1 MKPLTVSIGSAT
13 CAGMKTINQDA
24 LGHWMP
30 QTPRLQSK
38 GIALAIADGISSS
51 EVSQLASETA
61 ITQFLEDYYRT
72 SDTWSVKMS
81 AENVIKSINANLY
94 SQSQN
99 EPDRFNKDKGYV
111 CTFSAI
117 ILRSNSAHLFHLGDS
132 RIYQL
137 RDETLDQ
144 LTTDHRHVVSS
155 QESYLS
161 RALGINPILELD
173 YQAQSIAIDDV
184 FILATDGVY
193 EHIEADQFHQVI
205 ASADS
210 LDKAAEHLIN
220 LALQNGSQDNLS
232 VQIVRIDQ
240 MPSHQTDDNDFNLRE
255 LPFPPPLRERMRFD
269 GYEIFRPIQISSRSH
284 VFLVYDLERHEK
296 LVMKTPSM
304 ELQDDT
310 TFRETFMLEEWIA
323 KRIDHP
329 NVAKIK
335 ETTRG
340 RSYLYLLMEYIEG
353 KSLEQWMR
361 DHPTPSLEQVRYII
375 EQIANGLQAFHRKAM
390 IHQDIRPANIMID
403 DHDRIKIIDFGST
416 QVAGVSH
423 LLDTNVLRGTL
434 RYSAPEYFLGHSGT
448 ERSDIYAL
456 GVIAYQMLSANHFP
470 YSRKITEARSI
481 SAQRKLTY
489 RSLITD
495 QSEVPVWVDDAL
507 QKALH
512 IDPAKRYDEVSEFIY
527 DLHHPN
533 PAFLK
538 RTQRPIL
545 QRNPIMFWQGMSF
558 LLVMVIVCMILDNQS

>member
-1 MKPLTVSIGSAT
+1 MKPLAVSIGSAT
-13 CAGMKTINQDA
+13 CAGMKATNQDA
-24 LGHWMP
+24 LDHWIP
-30 QTPRLQSK
+30 QNPRLQSK
-38 GIALAIADGISSS
+38 GVTLAIADGISSS
-51 EVSQLASETA
+51 QVSQIASETA

-94 SQSQN
+94 SQSQSG
-99 EPDRFNKDKGYV
+99 PDRFNKDKGYV

-137 RDETLDQ
+137 RGANLQQ
-144 LTTDHRHVVSS
+144 LTKDHRHVVSS
-155 QESYLS
+155 KESYLS

-173 YQAQSIAIDDV
+173 YQAQPIAIGDV

-193 EHIEADQFHQVI
+193 EHIEADQFNQI
-205 ASADS
+205 ITSADN
-210 LDKAAEHLIN
+210 LDRAAKQLIHH
-220 LALQNGSQDNLS
+220 ALKNGSQDNLS
-232 VQIVRIDQ
+232 IQIVRIDQ
-240 MPSHQTDDNDFNLRE
+240 IPSHQADENELSIRE
-255 LPFPPPLRERMRFD
+255 LPFPPPLRERMLFD

-284 VFLVYDLERHEK
+284 VFLAYDLEHHEK
-296 LVMKTPSM
+296 VVMKTPSV
-304 ELQDDT
+304 ELQDDM

-323 KRIDHP
+323 KRIDNP

-335 ETTRG
+335 ETTSV

-353 KSLEQWMR
+353 RSLEQWMR
-361 DHPTPSLEQVRYII
+361 DHPTPSLEQVRHII
-375 EQIANGLQAFHRKAM
+375 GQIANGLQAFHRKAM

-403 DHDRIKIIDFGST
+403 DHDRVKIIDFGST

-423 LLDTNVLRGTL
+423 LLDTDVLRGTL

-456 GVIAYQMLSANHFP
+456 GVIAYQMLSSNHFP

-481 SAQRKLTY
+481 AAQRKLTY

-495 QSEVPVWVDDAL
+495 QSEIPVWIDDAL

-512 IDPAKRYDEVSEFIY
+512 IDPLKRYDEVSEFIY

-533 PAFLK
+533 QAFLK

-545 QRNPIMFWQGMSF
+545 QRNPVMFWQSMSF
-558 LLVMVIVCMILDNQS
+558 LLVMVIVFMILENQ